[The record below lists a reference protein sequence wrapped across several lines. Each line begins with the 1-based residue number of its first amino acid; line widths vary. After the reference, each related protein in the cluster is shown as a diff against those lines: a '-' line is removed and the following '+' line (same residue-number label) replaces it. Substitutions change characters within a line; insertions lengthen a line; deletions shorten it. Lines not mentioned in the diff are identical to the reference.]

1 LSAAA
6 WRNWL
11 GNETSAPR
19 TILSPHSEF
28 ELRGAVAA
36 ASADGATIRTAGA
49 GHSNTPLVATDE
61 LLVDLRHLRGVIGV
75 DRERRTAR
83 VGAGTTIRDLGP
95 ALAARGLGLSNQGEI
110 DAQTFGGAIATGTHG
125 TGFAFGSL
133 AEAVR
138 AVRLVTADGKVIEL
152 DSDGADERIDAARVS
167 LGALGVITE
176 LEIDV
181 VPAYGLRESSW
192 RCSFAEAIGRLDEIL
207 AMPRNTALFWMPSA
221 TAPAR
226 FDIAGVAPGIGADDC
241 LVRTNES
248 FEPDPAETP
257 ELRPG
262 GRRGPSHL
270 VYAYEFNPC
279 AESELFVPR
288 EHAAAALSATRD
300 RLLADPSLTDFPV
313 LVRGVGADRAWLAP
327 SYGRDSVAI
336 SICGPDAPSLAAGT
350 RALEEELS
358 PFDPRPHWGKL
369 HRFDRDRL
377 SAAFPRLP
385 DFLRV
390 RAELD
395 PGGAFSNTYLRTL
408 LGDRLPGAAS

>member
-1 LSAAA
+1 MSAAT

-11 GNETSAPR
+11 GNETAAPR
-19 TILSPHSEF
+19 TILRPDSEL

-36 ASADGATIRTAGA
+36 ASADGATIRAAGA
-49 GHSNTPLVATDE
+49 GHSNTPLVASDE
-61 LLVDLRHLRGVIGV
+61 LLVDLRHLGGVIGV
-75 DRERRTAR
+75 DRARRTAR
-83 VGAGTTIRDLGP
+83 VRAGTTIRELGP
-95 ALAARGLGLSNQGEI
+95 ALAAAGLALPNQGEI
-110 DAQTFGGAIATGTHG
+110 DAQTLAGALATGTHG

-133 AEAVR
+133 AAAVR
-138 AVRLVTADGKVIEL
+138 AIRLVSADGEVVEC
-152 DSDGADERIDAARVS
+152 DSEGAGEILDAARVS

-176 LEIDV
+176 LELDL

-192 RCSFAEAIGRLDEIL
+192 RCTFEEAIDRLDEIL
-207 AMPRNTALFWMPSA
+207 ALPRNTAVFWMPSG

-226 FDIAGVAPGIGADDC
+226 FDLAGVVPGIAADDC
-241 LVRTNES
+241 LVRT
-248 FEPDPAETP
+248 FEAFEADPEETP

-262 GRRGPSHL
+262 GRRGPSRL
-270 VYAYEFNPC
+270 VYAYEFEPC
-279 AESELFVPR
+279 AESELLVAR
-288 EHAAAALSATRD
+288 EDGAAALAATRD

-336 SICGPDAPSLAAGT
+336 SICAPDAPSLAAGT

-377 SAAFPRLP
+377 LAAFPRLP
-385 DFLRV
+385 DFLRT
-390 RAELD
+390 RAALD
-395 PGGAFSNTYLRTL
+395 PGGTFSNAYLRSL
-408 LGDRLPGAAS
+408 LGDQAGGP

>member
-1 LSAAA
+1 LSVAT

-11 GNETSAPR
+11 GNETAAPR
-19 TILSPHSEF
+19 TILRPHSEL

-36 ASADGATIRTAGA
+36 ASVDGATIRAAGA

-61 LLVDLRHLRGVIGV
+61 LLVDLHQLSGVIGV

-83 VGAGTTIRDLGP
+83 VRAGTTIRELGP
-95 ALAARGLGLSNQGEI
+95 ALAAAGLALPNQGEI
-110 DAQTFGGAIATGTHG
+110 DSQTLAGAIATGTHG

-138 AVRLVTADGKVIEL
+138 AVRLVTADGEVIEF
-152 DSDGADERIDAARVS
+152 DSEDAAGRLDAARVS
-167 LGALGVITE
+167 LGTLGVITE
-176 LEIDV
+176 LELDLV
-181 VPAYGLRESSW
+181 AAYGLRESSW
-192 RCSFAEAIGRLDEIL
+192 RCTFAEAIGRLDEIL
-207 AMPRNTALFWMPSA
+207 ALPRNTALFWMPSA
-221 TAPAR
+221 RAPAR
-226 FDIAGVAPGIGADDC
+226 FDLAGVVPGIVADDC

-248 FEPDPAETP
+248 FVPDPAETP

-270 VYAYEFNPC
+270 VYAYEFEPC
-279 AESELFVPR
+279 AESELLVPR
-288 EHAAAALSATRD
+288 EDAAAALAATRH

-327 SYGRDSVAI
+327 SSGRDSVAI

-369 HRFDRDRL
+369 HRFDRGRL
-377 SAAFPRLP
+377 TAAFPRLP
-385 DFLRV
+385 DFLRT

-395 PGGAFSNTYLRTL
+395 PGGAFSNAYLRTL
-408 LGDRLPGAAS
+408 LGDQHRGGY